1 MKPDSPMSGS
11 AEKFQDDQAIQ
22 LVLAPSPHHNQQL
35 FSDHYL
41 NVILPKRADWQAL
54 ATEAEP
60 VMRELQRILAAYTP
74 GDKEAQ
80 LEEDLVKPLLRLLGH
95 TFEVQPSLETPDG
108 TKAPDYVFYRDQAAL
123 LANRGKKLNEARLQG
138 RAYAVGDAKY

>member
-11 AEKFQDDQAIQ
+11 AGKFQADQVTQ
-22 LVLAPSPHHNQQL
+22 LALAPSPHRNQQL

-41 NVILPKRADWQAL
+41 NVILPKREDWQML
-54 ATEAEP
+54 VLEAEP
-60 VMRELQRILAAYTP
+60 IMRELQRILAEYTP
-74 GDKEAQ
+74 SDKEAQ
-80 LEEDLVKPLLRLLGH
+80 LEDDLVKPVLRQLGH

-123 LANRGKKLNEARLQG
+123 LANRGKKLNEPR
-138 RAYAVGDAKY
+138 